1 MYYDKV
7 RTYQFRKWV
16 VAVVASHFTIHRLI
30 DEADWE
36 DIVERFNDEKE
47 EDKQYTVKENNERKT
62 FTNIS
67 DYRLYTRAA
76 KTVPDWSKILEEL
89 VTDLGNISN
98 TSHSYVLFLEVDD
111 SNFAVTGGSGYQ
123 VIGQDKQ
130 YQFGIDL
137 LSRLVE
143 PNETVIKSVSD
154 RYFSGN
160 ILGGNYQL
168 KGKGTINNETEF
180 NNFFNEIYIALSSKT
195 IKEKLDIDIKTKKA
209 DYRFLA
215 KDSIKLGKAI
225 TLNELDKLLGSI
237 LDLLAGP
244 GYPINPFY
252 QLNSDDPLNKKLD
265 DYLAEVFI
273 DYVAGGRTSPD
284 LTIVPLDSAFDTQY
298 IQINENSSAKINY
311 DVEEDIFLYLNE
323 ELTFD
328 KEIDVIIS
336 IIKGI
341 NLTGII
347 DGEEPVTSSLYNHI
361 DVKLNL
367 DDDTYWLMNGNWY
380 FLESQFMKDID
391 IKFVERI
398 SQSFDLDFTIDSH
411 PLNNWN
417 DGSETNFNFGHNENS
432 SIYVL
437 DRILYENIEICD
449 LLVETDDKLYFI
461 HVKDGIDGNVRVLTD
476 QIIHGMQ
483 LISGAKYHSSD
494 VLKGYYKSIVDKI
507 QEDGEEDTSQIS
519 IAARKFKERFE
530 EGEFIKVIR
539 DKKICFVFAY
549 RPLDSHDLHRP
560 ETIKSTAAKLS
571 MISLIEEKNKYDFD
585 LKFLNIKREPALLV
599 NRE

>member
-168 KGKGTINNETEF
+168 KGKGTINNETGF

-323 ELTFD
+323 ELSFD

-571 MISLIEEKNKYDFD
+571 MISLIEEKINMI
-585 LKFLNIKREPALLV
+585 LT
-599 NRE
+599 